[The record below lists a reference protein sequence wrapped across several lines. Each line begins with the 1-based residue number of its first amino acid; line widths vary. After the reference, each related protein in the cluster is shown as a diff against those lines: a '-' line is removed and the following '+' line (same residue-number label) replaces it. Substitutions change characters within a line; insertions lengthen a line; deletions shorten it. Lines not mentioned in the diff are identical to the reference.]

1 MKRITIRIND
11 RGVDWQAKKRIIL
24 RTEMGIVLGT
34 VRARTNGTL
43 RVTLDSGIKMEVSVK
58 SPSILG
64 EGLNRK
70 RKTIIPDDELFAWKR
85 ELCAEHLGR

>member
-11 RGVDWQAKKRIIL
+11 RGIDWQAKKRIIL
-24 RTEMGIVLGT
+24 RTSEGIVLGT
-34 VRARTNGTL
+34 VKSKNSGTL
-43 RVTLDSGIKMEVSVK
+43 RVTLDSGIKMDVSVK

-70 RKTIIPDDELFAWKR
+70 RKTIIPDDELYAWKR